1 MAGMQGLG
9 RVFDVVPIASGA
21 GLSLKNAS
29 AVTFVLTGATG
40 VATLSIA
47 TSFAGTYRAANFF
60 TPAWAPI
67 STVYWNTATD
77 GSAAWAKA
85 TITAAATFT
94 NGTTTGLTT
103 SINSV
108 FTVFGSQLPDLYDYI
123 KCTATGSGL
132 CTAILHDLTVQRTPA
147 NLVKL
152 GA

>member
-47 TSFAGTYRAANFF
+47 TSFGGTYRAGSFF

-67 STVYWNTATD
+67 TTVYWSTATD
-77 GSAAWAKA
+77 GSVAWAK
-85 TITAAATFT
+85 ATFT
-94 NGTTTGLTT
+94 NGTTAGLTT
-103 SINSV
+103 STNSV
-108 FTVFGSQLPDLYDYI
+108 FTVFGSQLPDLYDYV

-147 NLVKL
+147 HMVKL